1 MSFLPLTEKARRLGA
16 CLALV
21 LFSAAAG
28 SVSAQSLDIPS
39 KKWGLSFGNSKEF
52 TGLRFN
58 FRDHGVV
65 RITGVN
71 VTLWTPRTLGEED
84 DSTVTGLSLG
94 LIPGAGRMRGVQLGL
109 LGVAGNRSIV
119 GVSAGLLGVGA
130 GEDISGFNFG
140 GLGVGAGG
148 SVAGINLGGLGVGA
162 GENVLGINIGG
173 LGVGAGKNVTG
184 INIGGLGVGAGERL
198 AGISIS

>member
-71 VTLWTPRTLGEED
+71 VTLWTPLMRPAPGTNPK
-84 DSTVTGLSLG
+84 DS
-94 LIPGAGRMRGVQLGL
+94 P
-109 LGVAGNRSIV
+109 
-119 GVSAGLLGVGA
+119 
-130 GEDISGFNFG
+130 
-140 GLGVGAGG
+140 
-148 SVAGINLGGLGVGA
+148 
-162 GENVLGINIGG
+162 
-173 LGVGAGKNVTG
+173 VTG
-184 INIGGLGVGAGERL
+184 IEASSESRPDFWAWGPAKTSP
-198 AGISIS
+198 ASISAAWGWAPAAASRGTPP